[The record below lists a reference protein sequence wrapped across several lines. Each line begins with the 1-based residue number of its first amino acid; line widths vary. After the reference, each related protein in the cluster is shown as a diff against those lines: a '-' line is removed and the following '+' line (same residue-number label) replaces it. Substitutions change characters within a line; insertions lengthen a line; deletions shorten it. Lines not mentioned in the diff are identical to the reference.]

1 MSIARAGFLG
11 TFFHAPTSERVETL
25 QESLVLVD
33 EDGII
38 IDILGCGDPR
48 RKAAISDM
56 GEALYVLP
64 EDHFALPGFVDL
76 HVHAPQYPQ
85 LGMALDVPL
94 ETWLSTFTFPLE
106 ARYADLDFARER
118 YETLVEDL
126 LASGTTTALYF
137 ATQHL
142 EATKLLADICI
153 AKGQRA
159 LVGKVVMDDPR
170 SCPEYYRDQ
179 SPHSAV
185 NDTRAVIDHI
195 RNHEANGA
203 GRVLPVVT
211 PRFIPSCTDAA
222 LRGLG
227 KLAAECD
234 CHVQTHCSESDWA
247 HGHALDR
254 FGVTDATALDGFGLL
269 SRKTILAHSIF
280 LNDADMDRVAQR
292 GSGVAHCALSNMYF
306 GNAVFPLRRALEK
319 GVNVGLGTDISGG
332 PSESMFSACRTT
344 VQSSRLLEEGVDSSL
359 TATERGRPGSRV
371 DLVTAFHLA
380 TAAGGIALDLP
391 IGQLAPGFRFDFMV
405 VDTGAQ
411 QGGIRLFGERSPD
424 LIFQKILYGANR
436 ANIASVWVDG
446 RRVSGSNQP
455 TPSSRIIPDT
465 DAKASRA

>member
-1 MSIARAGFLG
+1 MSIAKRGFLG
-11 TFFHAPTSERVETL
+11 TFFHAPTRERLETL
-25 QESLVLVD
+25 QDTLFLVD
-33 EDGII
+33 EDGVI
-38 IDILGCGDPR
+38 IDIFGCDDPR
-48 RKAAISDM
+48 RKEAISDL
-56 GEALYVLP
+56 GDALYMLP

-76 HVHAPQYPQ
+76 HVHVPQYPQ
-85 LGMALDVPL
+85 LGLALDVPL

-159 LVGKVVMDDPR
+159 LVGKVVMDHPV
-170 SCPEYYRDQ
+170 SCPADYRDQ
-179 SPHSAV
+179 TPQAAV
-185 NDTRAVIDHI
+185 DDTRAVIDHI
-195 RNHEANGA
+195 RNHGANGA

-222 LRGLG
+222 LQGLG
-227 KLAAECD
+227 ELAAECD

-254 FGVTDATALDGFGLL
+254 CGVTDATALDGFGLL
-269 SRKTILAHSIF
+269 SRKTVLAHSVF
-280 LNDADMDRVAQR
+280 LTDADMDRVAQR
-292 GSGVAHCALSNMYF
+292 GSGVAHCALSNIYF

-319 GVNVGLGTDISGG
+319 GVHVGLGTDVSGG
-332 PSESMFSACRTT
+332 PSESMFAACRAT
-344 VQSSRLLEEGVDSSL
+344 VQSSRLLDEGVDSTL
-359 TATERGRPGSRV
+359 PATERGRPGSRI

-380 TAAGGIALDLP
+380 TAGGGMALDLP
-391 IGQLAPGFRFDFMV
+391 VGQLAPGFRFDVMV
-405 VDTGAQ
+405 IDPAAA
-411 QGGIRLFGERSPD
+411 QGGIRLFGERSPE
-424 LIFQKILYGANR
+424 LVFQKILYGATR

-446 RRVSGSNQP
+446 RKISGSDQP
-455 TPSSRIIPDT
+455 TPSSRIMPDIE
-465 DAKASRA
+465 AKASRA